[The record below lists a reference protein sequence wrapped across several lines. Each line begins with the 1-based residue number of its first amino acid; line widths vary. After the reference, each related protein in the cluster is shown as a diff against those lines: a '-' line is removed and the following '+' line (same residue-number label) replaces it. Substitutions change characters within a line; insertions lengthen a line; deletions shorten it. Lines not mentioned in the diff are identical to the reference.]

1 MSDLFGGAGD
11 GGGLGDLFDGLFNTG
26 RGSARQAAS
35 TKGADLTA
43 DLALSFTDSVQGTT
57 LPLQVTAPTTCRTC
71 HGSGTRPGTS
81 PRTCPVC
88 GGSGYVAMNQGAFGF
103 SEPCRECRGV
113 GQIIDDPCPDCG
125 GNGVTNQTRTITVR
139 VPAGVRDGAK
149 LRIPGKGSPGRRGG
163 PAGDL
168 IVTVH
173 VQQHPI
179 FGRSGNDLTLTVP
192 VTFAEAALGST
203 VRVPTLDGA
212 VTLKI
217 PPGTPSGRTLRVRG
231 RGVPAK
237 KGAGDLLVSV
247 EVAVPQR
254 LSHEGRELLEKFA
267 ATEPEDPR
275 PQITAALQQGGPG
288 RG

>member
-1 MSDLFGGAGD
+1 
-11 GGGLGDLFDGLFNTG
+11 
-26 RGSARQAAS
+26 
-35 TKGADLTA
+35 
-43 DLALSFTDSVQGTT
+43 
-57 LPLQVTAPTTCRTC
+57 
-71 HGSGTRPGTS
+71 
-81 PRTCPVC
+81 
-88 GGSGYVAMNQGAFGF
+88 
-103 SEPCRECRGV
+103 
-113 GQIIDDPCPDCG
+113 
-125 GNGVTNQTRTITVR
+125 
-139 VPAGVRDGAK
+139 
-149 LRIPGKGSPGRRGG
+149 
-163 PAGDL
+163 
-168 IVTVH
+168 VH